1 MTGGINRVWAQ
12 LIIAELVRSGVDTFC
27 LASGYRNAPLSMAAV
42 EHPRAKVV
50 THYDERGA
58 AFFALGFARA
68 SGRAA
73 GWITTSGTAVANGL
87 PAIVEADADRVP
99 MVLLTADRPPEL
111 RQAGAN
117 QAIDQPAMFHRYV
130 RWSFDLPAPSEDVP
144 PAFVL
149 TTVDQACFR
158 ARSVP
163 EGPVHINC
171 MFRAPLVCEEAVET
185 GYLTRLQSWQQTQ
198 VPYTQY
204 VQAPP
209 DSGVKDIAALLE
221 QVSRVLLV
229 IGRLKK
235 HEDGAAALDLAT
247 ARRWPVF
254 ADINSQ
260 VRLGCV
266 SDVLIDAF
274 ELCLEDETFADRHA
288 PEAVLF
294 LGAPAV
300 SKKVMQ
306 FLARHRPYPFVVV
319 DEGPCRF
326 DPTHQVS
333 HRVQCGA
340 GAASSEI
347 KSRLAFAHGFEEDW
361 LHAWQDANSR
371 VRQVLAAQL
380 AGAGSLS
387 EPFVARAVTMLI
399 PAGHGMVIGNSMP
412 VRDADRFGAVLGARA
427 PVIANRGASG
437 IDGTIATA
445 AGAAHGWAVP
455 VTVIVGD
462 LAFLHD
468 INSLAMV
475 RRLPLTIV
483 VINNDGGG
491 IFHRVEIDSAP
502 DTFERC
508 FGTPH
513 GLQFEHAA
521 RLFGIRYAH
530 VSSREAFMAVY
541 SGSCGDGEATIIEV
555 RTDRR
560 ENHELHEALQAQA
573 AAAIAAI
580 KPDT

>member
-12 LIIAELVRSGVDTFC
+12 LVIAELVRSGVDTFC
-27 LASGYRNAPLSMAAV
+27 LASGFRNAPLAMAAV
-42 EHPRAKVV
+42 EHPGTRVV

-99 MVLLTADRPPEL
+99 MLLLTADRPPEL
-111 RQAGAN
+111 RHAGAN
-117 QAIDQPAMFHRYV
+117 QAIDQAGIFHRYV
-130 RWSFDLPAPSEDVP
+130 RWSFDLPAPSEAVP
-144 PAFVL
+144 AAFVL

-163 EGPVHINC
+163 EGPVHLNC
-171 MFRAPLVCEEAVET
+171 MFRAPLVREEAVDA

-198 VPYTQY
+198 EPYTQY
-204 VQAPP
+204 VQAARE
-209 DSGVKDIAALLE
+209 SGLNDIAALVGT
-221 QVSRVLLV
+221 VSRVLLV

-247 ARRWPVF
+247 ALRWPVF

-260 VRLGCV
+260 VRLGCAA
-266 SDVLIDAF
+266 DVLIDAF
-274 ELCLEDETFADRHA
+274 ELCLEDDAFADRNA
-288 PEAVLF
+288 PEAVLY

-300 SKKVMQ
+300 SKKVMH
-306 FLARHRPYPFVVV
+306 FLARHRPCPFVVI

-326 DPTHQVS
+326 DPMHQVS
-333 HRVQCGA
+333 HRVQCGVR
-340 GAASSEI
+340 AASSEL
-347 KSRLAFAHGFEEDW
+347 KPHLAIARGFEEDW
-361 LHAWQDANSR
+361 LRAWQDANSR
-371 VRQVLAAQL
+371 VRQVLASQL

-399 PAGHGMVIGNSMP
+399 PVGHGLVLGNSMP
-412 VRDADRFGAVLGARA
+412 VRDADRFGAVLGARV
-427 PVIANRGASG
+427 PVTANRGASG

-468 INSLAMV
+468 VNSLAMV
-475 RRLPLTIV
+475 RTLPLTIV

-491 IFHRVEIDSAP
+491 IFHLVEIDTTH

-513 GLQFEHAA
+513 GLRFEHAA
-521 RLFGIRYAH
+521 RLYGIRYAR
-530 VSSREAFMAVY
+530 VISREAFVEVY
-541 SGSCGDGEATIIEV
+541 SRACGDGEATIIEV
-555 RTDRR
+555 CTDRR

-573 AAAIAAI
+573 AAAVAAI
-580 KPDT
+580 KPNT